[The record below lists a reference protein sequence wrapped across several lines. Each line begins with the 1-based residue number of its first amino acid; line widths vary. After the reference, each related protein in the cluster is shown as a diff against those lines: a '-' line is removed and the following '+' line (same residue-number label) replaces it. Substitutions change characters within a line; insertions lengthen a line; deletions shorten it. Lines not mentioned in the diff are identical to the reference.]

1 MKLFVDDIRKLPDE
15 SWSLARTVSEAI
27 RAINM
32 FDFEVISLDHDIE
45 GSKETFDTVALFLAE
60 KYKCPIIGTQY
71 TIDIINR
78 INPRSTRTTEI
89 FLRQNGEIC
98 LAYQLTQCSN
108 FLL

>member
-60 KYKCPIIGTQY
+60 KYKDYLISDRPKIVLHTA
-71 TIDIINR
+71 
-78 INPRSTRTTEI
+78 NPVGARRMHGILEWFDVEI
-89 FLRQNGEIC
+89 KELGFN
-98 LAYQLTQCSN
+98 
-108 FLL
+108 